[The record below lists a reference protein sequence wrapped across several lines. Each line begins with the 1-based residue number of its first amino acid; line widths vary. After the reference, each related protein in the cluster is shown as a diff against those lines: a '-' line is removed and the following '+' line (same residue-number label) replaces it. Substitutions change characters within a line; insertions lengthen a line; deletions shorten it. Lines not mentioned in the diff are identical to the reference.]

1 MEELRQPLLS
11 GLAAALPII
20 GNGLAAIVSYGAAH
34 IYMTQLQAAAAAA
47 RQRTAAAQ
55 AALADAT
62 QSEVAAL
69 TSGST
74 ASQKVTALS
83 GDYRRLCGLAGGCL
97 NSAGNWLSRHQQ
109 TLASLH
115 GSGLLQDAS
124 TDVEVLAAPPSQ
136 WSAVSCDRDLL
147 LLDSNAS
154 IADSSSSSSGNQQQS
169 GADSA
174 ADGNTGGEGLQ
185 GILNQ
190 SLGALLPSVG
200 AARNNGGGSAAALL
214 PAEVVRQ
221 CEDVDGQGRL
231 LLSDMAS
238 TVMVGRWAVGAY
250 AALLRGLLP
259 GE

>member
-83 GDYRRLCGLAGGCL
+83 GDYRRVCGLAAGCL
-97 NSAGNWLSRHQQ
+97 TSAGNWLSRHQQ

-124 TDVEVLAAPPSQ
+124 TDVEVLAATPSQ
-136 WSAVSCDRDLL
+136 WTAVSCDRDLL

-154 IADSSSSSSGNQQQS
+154 IADSSSSGNQQQS

-200 AARNNGGGSAAALL
+200 AARSNGGDSAAALL

-231 LLSDMAS
+231 LLRDMAS